1 MKILMISPEHPYPT
15 DNGSKRRIRAV
26 LEHFS
31 AHHQVTLV
39 SLRESPDGI
48 PQMLPAV
55 DKTWAER
62 SFTIQPRKKKQMV
75 QSVMS
80 PRPYR
85 QIKFWHPEM
94 AAAVR
99 QTMEREAYEVVW
111 VHYLSSVRFLEGW
124 WEKLDPKPLLVLDQH
139 NLYSTFWESFI
150 RRSGNPL
157 IRWFGTLEKIKSQ
170 ALQSRWFPRFDLIA
184 AVSQQD
190 LEDSRSYLSE
200 GEADFHLAPNGVDL
214 DYFSPRRDKSTNTKP
229 GVIFTGSMDATMNQ
243 QAVFWF
249 RNQVWETIKNQL
261 PDCQYMIVGRNPS
274 PSVIQLTKEEDIMV
288 TGTVP
293 DVREYFDR
301 ADAAVIPIHLGGG
314 TKLKILEALAME
326 VPVVSTTGGARGVAV
341 QNGVHCWLADA
352 PDQFAARVIEVLREP
367 RQSREMARAGR
378 QLVEERYSWNSIL
391 SSLETALKLKM
402 KEELGRTQS

>member
-1 MKILMISPEHPYPT
+1 MKILMIAPEHPYPT

-26 LEHFS
+26 LEYFS
-31 AHHQVTLV
+31 ARHLVTLV
-39 SLRESPDGI
+39 SLRESPGGTT
-48 PQMLPAV
+48 QTLPG
-55 DKTWAER
+55 DKTWVER
-62 SFTIQPRKKKQMV
+62 TFAIQPRKAKQMV
-75 QSVMS
+75 QSLLS
-80 PRPYR
+80 PRSYR

-94 AAAVR
+94 AAVIR
-99 QTMEREAYEVVW
+99 QTLEQEAYDVVW
-111 VHYLSSVRFLEGW
+111 VHILSSVRFLEGW

-150 RRSGNPL
+150 QRSTNPL
-157 IRWFGTLEKIKSQ
+157 IRLFGMVERNKSQ
-170 ALQSRWFPRFDLIA
+170 TLQSRWFPRFDLIA

-190 LEDSRSYLSE
+190 LEDSRTYQPE
-200 GEADFHLAPNGVDL
+200 GEADLHLTPNGVDL
-214 DYFSPRRDKSTNTKP
+214 DYFSPRREKKTSTKP

-249 RNQVWETIKNQL
+249 RNQVWGTIKNQL
-261 PDCQYMIVGRNPS
+261 PDCQFMIVGRNPTL
-274 PSVIQLTKEEDIMV
+274 SVSQLTREEDIMV

-326 VPVVSTTGGARGVAV
+326 VPVVSTTAGARGVAV

-367 RQSREMARAGR
+367 RRAREIAKAGR
-378 QLVEERYSWNSIL
+378 QLVEERYSWRSIL
-391 SSLETALKLKM
+391 SSLETALKLM
-402 KEELGRTQS
+402 LKENLGRTQS